1 MQQEELSFPCEGLLF
16 RVFHQSSINHDNRG
30 SVVALTSP
38 QAGAGVSQ
46 ISNALAEALRRDGAP
61 SAVSIC
67 ARDLSRGDSGRST
80 QTNLSIAIEAIRN
93 KYRYALID
101 CGSMKATQSAIRL
114 APLVDGIILVL
125 EANKTQTD
133 QIHYAEK
140 TIEGVNGRILGHV
153 LNKRTYVIP
162 DWFHRIMNAFGV

>member
-1 MQQEELSFPCEGLLF
+1 MQREELSFPCEGLLF
-16 RVFHQSSINHDNRG
+16 RVFDQSSFNNEGRG

-46 ISNALAEALRRDGAP
+46 ISNALAEALRRDGAQ

-67 ARDLSRGDSGRST
+67 ARDLGRGDSGRST
-80 QTNLSIAIEAIRN
+80 QTNLSIAVEAIRN
-93 KYRYALID
+93 KYRYALVD

-125 EANKTQTD
+125 EANRTQTD

>member
-1 MQQEELSFPCEGLLF
+1 MQQEELSFRCEGLLF
-16 RVFHQSSINHDNRG
+16 RVFHQSSIKHDNRG

-162 DWFHRIMNAFGV
+162 DWFHRIMNTFGV